1 MSQSGDE
8 IMATNIYADPF
19 FCPSILRKWF
29 IKKANRARTRQTLQE
44 FVEEQEQ
51 EWSGYCELF
60 GVQVKYPYT
69 LADLRGWDAALS
81 SPPSPS
87 PSPASD
93 GPCTSGSGS
102 GGGGMDAGIPF
113 NILVS

>member
-1 MSQSGDE
+1 M
-8 IMATNIYADPF
+8 
-19 FCPSILRKWF
+19 
-29 IKKANRARTRQTLQE
+29 
-44 FVEEQEQ
+44 EEQEQ
-51 EWSGYCELF
+51 EWSGYCKLF

-87 PSPASD
+87 PASD

-102 GGGGMDAGIPF
+102 GGGGMEAGIPF
-113 NILVS
+113 NLLVS